1 MIQWYVFTFL
11 DRYENGQRRNKVD
24 LILQFGQ
31 GERDNK
37 DIKERVI
44 SGWSWT
50 DKIFLNGSAKTSEM
64 CEKRQMMA
72 TDH

>member
-1 MIQWYVFTFL
+1 MVFTFL
-11 DRYENGQRRNKVD
+11 DRYENGQGTKKVD

-37 DIKERVI
+37 QIKERVR
-44 SGWSWT
+44 SSWSWT

-64 CEKRQMMA
+64 CEKRQMMV

>member
-1 MIQWYVFTFL
+1 MVFTFL

-37 DIKERVI
+37 ERVI
-44 SGWSWT
+44 SSRSWT

-64 CEKRQMMA
+64 CEKRQMMV